1 MTNEEKAKL
10 TEAVKAILNH
20 YSSKDVSDDNKL
32 SDLGLDE
39 IDAVEILM
47 DIEDDNSIEV
57 PDEILL
63 DDVGLPKPI
72 TVTEF
77 VSELAKFINS

>member
-10 TEAVKAILNH
+10 TEEVKAILNH
-20 YSSKDVSDDNKL
+20 YSSKDVSDTTKL

>member
-10 TEAVKAILNH
+10 TEEVKAILNH

>member
-10 TEAVKAILNH
+10 TEEVKAILNH

-39 IDAVEILM
+39 IDAVEVLM
-47 DIEDDNSIEV
+47 DIEDANNIEV

-72 TVTEF
+72 TVTAL

>member
-10 TEAVKAILNH
+10 TEEVKAILNH

-39 IDAVEILM
+39 IDAVEVLM
-47 DIEDDNSIEV
+47 DIEDANNIEV